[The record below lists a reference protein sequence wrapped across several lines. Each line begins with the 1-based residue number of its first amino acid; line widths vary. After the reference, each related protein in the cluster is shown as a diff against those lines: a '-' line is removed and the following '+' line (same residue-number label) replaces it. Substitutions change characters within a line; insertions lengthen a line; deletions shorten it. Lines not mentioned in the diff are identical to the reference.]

1 MRNSNKTMWVA
12 VAVVASMAL
21 ASVAYA
27 DTVYRSGRSK
37 GMAML
42 TVEANSGQDIGKVE
56 VSVLRGRVRA
66 YRIPPGW
73 FGAMDGPFMRWWTED
88 GNYRIAAGTSLSG
101 FGIKVTGRGWGTW
114 RTYKGNGDFIDQG
127 IIGLKGRL

>member
-1 MRNSNKTMWVA
+1 MRNSKKTVWAA

-37 GMAML
+37 GMAMI
-42 TVEANSGQDIGKVE
+42 TVEANSGEDIWEVE
-56 VSVLRGRVRA
+56 LAVLRGRVLT
-66 YRIPPGW
+66 YRVPPGW
-73 FGAMDGPFMRWWTED
+73 FGTMDGPFMRWWTED
-88 GNYRIAAGTSLSG
+88 SNYCIAAGSSLSG

-114 RTYKGNGDFIDQG
+114 RTHNGSADFIDQG
-127 IIGLKGRL
+127 IIRLKGRL